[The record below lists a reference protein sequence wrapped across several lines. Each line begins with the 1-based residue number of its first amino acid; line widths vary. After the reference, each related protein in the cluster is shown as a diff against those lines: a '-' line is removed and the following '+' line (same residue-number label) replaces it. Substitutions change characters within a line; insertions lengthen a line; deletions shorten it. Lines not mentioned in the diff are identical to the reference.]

1 MKIRL
6 ATKKEIKK
14 HMPNDPV
21 RPHIKS
27 DWRTSFGR
35 EVFVLDNKGEVD
47 AVICIGYTDEIIK
60 SERDLNFPGLDV
72 AVMYN

>member
-6 ATKKEIKK
+6 ATKKELKK

-21 RPHIKS
+21 RPHIKV

-35 EVFVLDNKGEVD
+35 EVYVLDNK
-47 AVICIGYTDEIIK
+47 
-60 SERDLNFPGLDV
+60 R
-72 AVMYN
+72 